1 MFNRIKTSVVF
12 FVILGAMNGIMISLT
27 GSFFLD
33 YIVTNYTTEVTLT
46 YADWLLVCAP
56 CFALVG
62 ALFNLAVA
70 IFMYEEELP
79 EEKEKRKSKRRKI
92 KRSNKAKA

>member
-1 MFNRIKTSVVF
+1 MFNRVKTSVVF
-12 FVILGAMNGIMISLT
+12 FVILGAMNGILISLT

-46 YADWLLVCAP
+46 YADWLVVCAP

-70 IFMYEEELP
+70 IFMHEEETV
-79 EEKEKRKSKRRKI
+79 EEKEKRKSKK
-92 KRSNKAKA
+92 KKVTKKNKKA